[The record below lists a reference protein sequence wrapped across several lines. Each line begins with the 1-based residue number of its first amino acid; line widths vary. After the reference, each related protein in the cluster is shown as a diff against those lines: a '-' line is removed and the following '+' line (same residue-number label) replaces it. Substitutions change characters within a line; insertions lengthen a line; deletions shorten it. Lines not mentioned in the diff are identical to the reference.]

1 MKRLTMMAL
10 ALALTLAGLLAVPLW
25 AEESGRL
32 EAEIPFAFYAGEV
45 WMMPGEYQIGHL
57 NQSVILVRSPELKAS
72 SALIVYRSKYRK
84 GEDRAYLVFNKYEGE
99 RYFLSQVWQPGEDH
113 GAELMKTRREREV
126 VTSVLRSEARK
137 PEQVV
142 ILARLV
148 R

>member
-1 MKRLTMMAL
+1 MKRLMMMG
-10 ALALTLAGLLAVPLW
+10 LTLAGLLAVPMW
-25 AEESGRL
+25 AEETRRL

-57 NQSVILVRSPELKAS
+57 NQSVIQVRSPELNAS
-72 SALIVYRSKYRK
+72 SALIIFRSGYRK

-99 RYFLSQVWQPGEDH
+99 RYFLSQVWQPGENH
-113 GAELMKTRREREV
+113 GVQLMKSRREREV
-126 VTSVLRSEARK
+126 VTSVLRSEARR